1 MAGYGDM
8 LKKQAYEVG
17 NQWGSEYDRAMGT
30 QQNPNQ
36 MPTGMMPMFGQDPI
50 ASTSY
55 PGSSTINRVQ
65 SGAAADPTR
74 GGGLNVGPGFSQF
87 MNMAKAPDMSQ
98 PQQAQGQDIMSLI
111 QMLQGGQQP
120 RGGRN
125 ARR

>member
-8 LKKQAYEVG
+8 I
-17 NQWGSEYDRAMGT
+17 GSEANKIGDQWSKGYDQIMGT
-30 QQNPNQ
+30 QRN
-36 MPTGMMPMFGQDPI
+36 GQDPI
-50 ASTSY
+50 SY

-74 GGGLNVGPGFSQF
+74 GGGLSVGPGFSQF
-87 MNMAKAPDMSQ
+87 MKMAQAPDMSR
-98 PQQAQGQDIMSLI
+98 PQVQGQDIMSLI

-125 ARR
+125 ARW